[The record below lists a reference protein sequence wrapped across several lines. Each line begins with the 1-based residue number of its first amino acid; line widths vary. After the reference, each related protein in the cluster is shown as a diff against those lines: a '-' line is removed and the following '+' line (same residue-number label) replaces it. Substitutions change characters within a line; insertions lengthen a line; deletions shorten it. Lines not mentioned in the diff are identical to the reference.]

1 MATFGPIILIILKF
15 LYPHQKTTQATQS
28 HCFIGRAWHQ
38 MDRKGQQLT
47 QNDQNCIFRAK
58 FGRFLDKNSNFYG
71 RNSKFR
77 YSHNRKPPRHLVH
90 ISFWSGPKWAK
101 NAIFGPN
108 LAVFGPK
115 ILIFTEG
122 SKSIGT
128 HITEYHLGTLF
139 VRAPFLG
146 PKSIFWGEGVK
157 HLVFSYQ
164 GTNDEPLSC

>member
-1 MATFGPIILIILKF
+1 
-15 LYPHQKTTQATQS
+15 
-28 HCFIGRAWHQ
+28 

-115 ILIFTEG
+115 ILIFMGG
-122 SKSIGT
+122 SKSFST
-128 HITEYHLGTLF
+128 HITEYHLSTLFALFLFGHHVGQKCQYLAVFGPKIHFLWGWSKTFGTLI
-139 VRAPFLG
+139 LG
-146 PKSIFWGEGVK
+146 N
-157 HLVFSYQ
+157 Q
-164 GTNDEPLSC
+164 